1 VALSLAPR
9 VYERYLARQIYAST
23 TLVLTAFLAL
33 FAFFDLVHEL
43 QDIGHGDYQL
53 PQAIAYV
60 ALTLPGR
67 VYELMPIGVLIGSLY
82 VLTLL
87 ARHSEITVLRASGLS
102 TGALLAALMRIGA
115 LFVLVTFLVGEFAAP
130 PAERAAQQLRL
141 RAMGSVVAQ
150 DFRSG
155 LWVKDEL
162 AFVNVR
168 EVLPDTTLRGIR
180 IYQFGPDYHLRSI
193 SEAESADYQPT
204 KGWLLHK
211 VAQTRLDGERA
222 DVSNEETLDWHSAI
236 TPEILTVLMIV
247 PERMSLVTL
256 YQYTRHLADNQQR
269 TQQYEIAL
277 WKKLIYP
284 AAALVMLALALPF
297 AYAHDRTGNV
307 SLKVFAGVMLGVTFH
322 MLNGLFSSLGI
333 INSWPPLFAAIT
345 PSVLFLFAAGAM
357 IAWVE
362 RR

>member
-1 VALSLAPR
+1 MALSLSPR
-9 VYERYLARQIYAST
+9 VYERYLGRQIYAST
-23 TLVLTAFLAL
+23 ALVLTAFLAL

-43 QDIGHGDYQL
+43 QDIGRGNYGL

-60 ALTLPGR
+60 TLTLPGR
-67 VYELMPIGVLIGSLY
+67 VYELAPIAVLIGSLY

-87 ARHSEITVLRASGLS
+87 SRHSEITVLRASGLA
-102 TGALLAALMRIGA
+102 TGTLLIALMRIG
-115 LFVLVTFLVGEFAAP
+115 LVFVLLTFLIGEFVAP
-130 PAERAAQQLRL
+130 PAEREAQQLRL

-162 AFVNVR
+162 AFVNIR
-168 EVLPDTTLRGIR
+168 ELLPDATLRGVR
-180 IYQFGPDYHLRSI
+180 IYQFGADYRLQSI
-193 SEAESADYQPT
+193 GEAESAEYLPEG
-204 KGWLLHK
+204 GWRLSKL
-211 VAQTRLDGERA
+211 AETRFEDERA
-222 DVSNEETLDWHSAI
+222 VVTVSPTRDWQSAI
-236 TPEILTVLMIV
+236 TPDILTVLMVV
-247 PERMSLVTL
+247 PERMSLVNL
-256 YQYTRHLADNQQR
+256 YLYTRHLADNQQK

-277 WKKLIYP
+277 WKKLVYP

-297 AYAHDRTGNV
+297 AYQQDRAGNV

-322 MLNGLFSSLGI
+322 MLNGLFSSLGV

-345 PSVLFLFAAGAM
+345 PSVLFLLAAAAM
-357 IAWVE
+357 MLWVE